1 MSNTAQTFAS
11 LVGTIMRTPI
21 EAVAQAERDYLRMW
35 RDRLEAMRVPP
46 APGGN
51 PVPALSAEEIK
62 ATLAF
67 VPVMKLVGDIQ
78 VATTVRL
85 ASVREMNGKLGLT
98 IGVGPIG
105 INGGFGFLNRATEE
119 SIIQISATFK
129 LTNGEVS
136 LLDYLK
142 DVGKI
147 DLAAP
152 SDITKAIDFLNRKVE
167 QSERAIDAA

>member
-1 MSNTAQTFAS
+1 MSATAQTFGS

-21 EAVAQAERDYLRMW
+21 EAVTQAERDYLRIW
-35 RDRLEAMRVPP
+35 RDRLKAMQAAAGATPTSIDV
-46 APGGN
+46 
-51 PVPALSAEEIK
+51 IK
-62 ATLAF
+62 ASLAF
-67 VPVMKLVGDIQ
+67 SPVMKLVGDIQ

-85 ASVREMNGKLGLT
+85 ASVRETNGKLGLT

-142 DVGKI
+142 DVGQ
-147 DLAAP
+147 LAL
-152 SDITKAIDFLNRKVE
+152 TKPEDVAKAVEFLNRKVE
-167 QSERAIDAA
+167 ESEKAIDKQ